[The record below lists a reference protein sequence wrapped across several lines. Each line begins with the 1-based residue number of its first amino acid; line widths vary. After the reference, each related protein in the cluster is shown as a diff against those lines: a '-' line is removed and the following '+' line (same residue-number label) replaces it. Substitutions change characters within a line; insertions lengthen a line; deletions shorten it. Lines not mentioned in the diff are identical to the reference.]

1 MSLTTP
7 TTVLHRPSFGGAS
20 PDVRRL
26 PTALSPGQNRR
37 ASVSLTMKTPG
48 APGVI
53 VAFVEIPALDDIDAD
68 RLEVTWRDPLDGQSR
83 CAVLPPAGRPSIVT
97 H

>member
-20 PDVRRL
+20 PECQAFADGAFTGPEPPRQRF
-26 PTALSPGQNRR
+26 AHDEDAGR
-37 ASVSLTMKTPG
+37 AR
-48 APGVI
+48 VI

-68 RLEVTWRDPLDGQSR
+68 RLE
-83 CAVLPPAGRPSIVT
+83 
-97 H
+97 